1 MIEGLA
7 RAARAEL
14 SRHPQAHLLGVP
26 GAEVEVSLR
35 LPLFGG
41 DAVGAEQV
49 DAVKATLREEIEALL
64 AAETALRPGHVSN
77 LRTGEVEG
85 KGTAPPDARFVF
97 GGWSPSGVPRFL
109 DFAQLLLERND
120 PRQHQL
126 YAKPPHLLTVQM
138 DRDELR
144 RELLPAFE
152 EDELPLEIRGQ
163 VVAGWFPVERRDE
176 TDAVLALTF
185 QVVTVGRT
193 GKKRRHVLNVLGRGP
208 DGEPLE
214 EVVARYGIEPP
225 WKSAVDWAQKA
236 LGTVG
241 SEDHGQ
247 EKRLHGILGG
257 LARRLEQRQRSRRRR
272 THHAEERH
280 RGGERPTRMAMR
292 DLATAGKDEV
302 LVDERRDTLVVLGDR
317 GRAHVFNDI
326 GKLVTSIRYTPESI
340 ERKRERGIWRPATT
354 AEVQTLRKTVGV

>member
-1 MIEGLA
+1 M
-7 RAARAEL
+7 
-14 SRHPQAHLLGVP
+14 P

-41 DAVGAEQV
+41 DAVGPEE
-49 DAVKATLREEIEALL
+49 VKAVESVLREEIEALL
-64 AAETALRPGHVSN
+64 AAETALRPGHVPN

-85 KGTAPPDARFVF
+85 ENTAPPDARFVF

-109 DFAQLLLERND
+109 DYAQLLLERED

-138 DRDELR
+138 GRDDLR

-152 EDELPLEIRGQ
+152 EHDLPLEIHGQ

-185 QVVTVGRT
+185 QAVSVGQP

-225 WKSAVDWAQKA
+225 WKTAVDWAQKA

-241 SEDHGQ
+241 SKDPKG
-247 EKRLHGILGG
+247 EKRIRGILGG
-257 LARRLEQRQRSRRRR
+257 LARRLEQQHRSRRRR
-272 THHAEERH
+272 TNHAEERH

-292 DLATAGKDEV
+292 DLATAAVDEV

-317 GRAHVFNDI
+317 GRAHVFNEI

-340 ERKRERGIWRPATT
+340 ERKKERRIWRPATA
-354 AEVQTLRKTVGV
+354 AEVQSLRKTVGV